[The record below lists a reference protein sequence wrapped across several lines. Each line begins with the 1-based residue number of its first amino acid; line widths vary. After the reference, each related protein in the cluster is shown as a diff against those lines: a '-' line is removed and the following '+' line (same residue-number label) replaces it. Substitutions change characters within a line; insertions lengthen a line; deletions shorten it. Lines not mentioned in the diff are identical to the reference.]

1 MKATGI
7 IRRVDDL
14 GRIVIPKDIRRQLGI
29 QEMTPM
35 ELFVTDDDGV
45 LFKIYRPE
53 QPILSIVEQ
62 LRVAVEDAE
71 DFSCK
76 SEVLRSVYEIK
87 EKLKQEA
94 QKSKG
99 TENHDRKSKPVPP
112 GQSCRPD
119 RRSNS

>member
-1 MKATGI
+1 MKSTGI

-14 GRIVIPKDIRRQLGI
+14 GRIVIPKEIRMQLGI
-29 QEMTPM
+29 REMTPM

-45 LFKIYRPE
+45 LFKIYQPE

-94 QKSKG
+94 QK
-99 TENHDRKSKPVPP
+99 
-112 GQSCRPD
+112 
-119 RRSNS
+119 